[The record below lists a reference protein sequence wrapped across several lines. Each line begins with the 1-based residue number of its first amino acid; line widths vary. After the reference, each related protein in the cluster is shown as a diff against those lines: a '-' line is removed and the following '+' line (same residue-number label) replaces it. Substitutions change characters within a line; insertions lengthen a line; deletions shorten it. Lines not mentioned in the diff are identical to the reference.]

1 MDYELFINTKLER
14 INIGDLLYEIASD
27 VIVEE
32 VKINKMRHE
41 LDFQYVYIGCEYF
54 SIDIDLDDEDDDMEE
69 YQEMNMRY
77 HSVNTNMRISVQ
89 MISKTFNIGWMK
101 FLEIIGRILRVIDGD
116 LLLLDD
122 SSFPVMKRKD
132 NMLYINSNLDEYRV
146 KYITK
151 ENLNLLHYPYIE
163 ENFSGK

>member
-1 MDYELFINTKLER
+1 
-14 INIGDLLYEIASD
+14 
-27 VIVEE
+27 
-32 VKINKMRHE
+32 
-41 LDFQYVYIGCEYF
+41 
-54 SIDIDLDDEDDDMEE
+54 
-69 YQEMNMRY
+69 
-77 HSVNTNMRISVQ
+77 MRISVQ

-101 FLEIIGRILRVIDGD
+101 FLELTGRTLRFIDGD

-132 NMLYINSNLDEYRV
+132 NVLYINSNLDEYRI

-151 ENLNLLHYPYIE
+151 ENLSLLNYPFIE

>member
-14 INIGDLLYEIASD
+14 NSIGDLLYELAGD
-27 VIVEE
+27 VLGEE
-32 VKINKMRHE
+32 VKFKKMRHE
-41 LDFQYVYIGCEYF
+41 LGFQYVYIGCDYF

-69 YQEMNMRY
+69 YQEMNFRY
-77 HSVNTNMRISVQ
+77 HGVNTNMRISVQ
-89 MISKTFNIGWMK
+89 MISKTFNIGWRK
-101 FLEIIGRILRVIDGD
+101 FLELTGRTLRVIDGD

-132 NMLYINSNLDEYRV
+132 NVLYINSNLDEYRI

-151 ENLNLLHYPYIE
+151 ENLSLLNYPFIE